1 MLLGLDKGGAGPRSL
16 FAVSRL
22 WIPGA
27 ECPRGCNAV
36 KPCRKFEPLPR
47 PTPPIPPAE
56 APSEV
61 PTGTQASGEGG
72 DVGLRVPGRRPP
84 EPTEPPPPKPPRK
97 RRGMI
102 GHTALVILELAAGLL
117 LVILV
122 TAGLLTWRLS
132 RGPMPI
138 SWFAPYLEQAVN
150 SGGTVHISVHK
161 VLLARAPKG
170 ATVEILADDVVLTGT
185 GGATV
190 ATLPEFRVALSV
202 PALLHGRLAPT
213 RIVLVRPR
221 LNAIREVD
229 GRFRLALMS
238 DDDTDDGNDFM
249 ADLITALKRPPDP
262 LEPLGALTKLVVSE
276 ARLSVDNRQLGLVWS
291 APRADISLTR
301 DRRGISGNAQ
311 LVVDLGGHMTQ
322 VAADLG
328 YRLADGTVSAVAHFS
343 GVSPADLARITRAS
357 DGVLAAVGG
366 IDMPLA
372 GTVTLDLA
380 SDFSPRIFDVALSGT
395 AGTVTLPGRLKAPL
409 AVANLDLQ
417 ARLEPGGLILNHLN
431 LTLPGSGG
439 PAPASTVMLTG
450 KGVKR
455 DDGSYRVTLA
465 TEVKSV
471 PLNALDAL
479 WPLDALPKPRAWIM
493 QNLSDGA
500 FDKVTFN
507 FEGNAPADL
516 SDMVPSRMMANFT
529 FSGATVNY
537 MDGLPKVKDVGGTAT
552 FDGGHLGIE
561 LTRGRLLDLALGT
574 SRLDITGLDK
584 TAQKMEMT
592 LPVSGPISSALTVID
607 TPPLGYA
614 KKVGLVPA
622 TVAGT
627 ADMTLRF
634 DFPLVATLKMDQ
646 VKLGVQA
653 HLKNVAADGIVADI
667 KASDGD
673 LNLVLDNK
681 GMDTN
686 GTARLNGMPA
696 RILWRENFPAEAP
709 IGTRVAL
716 QATANDRDRQ
726 LFHLDFPDWVRGPV
740 GVNMVYTRDAQHQE
754 TILADL
760 DLTKSALAVSLM
772 DWRKVTGVPASG
784 HVEVGFDQ
792 GRPLHVTRFQLKAD
806 GMEASGSMDLKHDFS
821 IGHIAVDRYRQG
833 RTDVAMTVDVDDA
846 GGMRIKAA
854 GPSMDARPFRRSAS
868 GGSNGRPLTE
878 AELKALDARP
888 PLDIDFNFDKVVT
901 ANGGREI
908 GASKGQ
914 FARRGRS
921 WRSVVLD
928 SRIGKDNAGHLALRY
943 VPDGNAMALT
953 ITSDDAG
960 AALQQ
965 LDVLDHLR
973 GGKLV
978 VKGHSTPGDPHEVVD
993 GTLDVTDYQVVEA
1006 PVMARLLSAA
1016 SFQGFSD
1023 FMSGA
1028 PITFAKLEGGF
1039 HWTDTGVSFHDVRTS
1054 GAAIGLTME
1063 GEINLNRGMADL
1075 QGTIVPFSTFNKLLG
1090 AIPIVGDLLT
1100 GGEGQGLLSA
1110 TYRVKGPL
1118 DDLDVSVNPLAV
1130 LAPGFLR
1137 NLFFLSPTDED
1148 GKPEAKPA
1156 PRKKPAKPA
1165 SDPASPGSATP
1176 DTPK

>member
-1 MLLGLDKGGAGPRSL
+1 MVVLELLAGIL
-16 FAVSRL
+16 LVVL
-22 WIPGA
+22 
-27 ECPRGCNAV
+27 V
-36 KPCRKFEPLPR
+36 
-47 PTPPIPPAE
+47 T
-56 APSEV
+56 
-61 PTGTQASGEGG
+61 
-72 DVGLRVPGRRPP
+72 VGL
-84 EPTEPPPPKPPRK
+84 
-97 RRGMI
+97 
-102 GHTALVILELAAGLL
+102 LS
-117 LVILV
+117 
-122 TAGLLTWRLS
+122 WRLS

-150 SGGTVHISVHK
+150 ASGPIRISVHK
-161 VLLARAPKG
+161 VLLAKAPKG

-229 GRFRLALMS
+229 GRFRLALLA

-249 ADLITALKRPPDP
+249 ADLLTALKRPPDP

-291 APRADISLTR
+291 APRADITLSR
-301 DRRGISGNAQ
+301 DRDGISGTAQ

-322 VAADLG
+322 MSADLG
-328 YRLADGTVSAVAHFS
+328 YRLAAGTVSAVAHFS
-343 GVSPADLARITRAS
+343 GVSPADLARVTRAS
-357 DGVLAAVGG
+357 DGVLAALGG

-372 GTVTLDLA
+372 GTIALDLA
-380 SDFSPRIFDVALSGT
+380 ADFSPRILDVAISGT

-417 ARLEPGGLILNHLN
+417 ARLEPGGLTLTHLN
-431 LTLPGSGG
+431 LALPGANGA
-439 PAPASTVMLTG
+439 APGSTVALTG
-450 KGVKR
+450 KATKR
-455 DDGSYRVTLA
+455 DDGGYKVALS
-465 TEVKSV
+465 TEVKAV
-471 PLNALDAL
+471 PLNGLDAL

-500 FDKVTFN
+500 FDKVTFSL
-507 FEGNAPADL
+507 EGAAPADL
-516 SDMVPSRMMANFT
+516 SDLATAHMAASFA

-537 MDGLPKVKDVGGTAT
+537 MDGMPKVKDVGGTAT

-561 LTRGRLLDLALGT
+561 LTRGHLLDLALGT
-574 SRLDITGLDK
+574 SHLDITGLDK
-584 TAQKMEMT
+584 TSQRMEMT

-614 KKVGLVPA
+614 RKVGLVPA
-622 TVAGT
+622 AVGGT

-653 HLKNVAADGIVADI
+653 RLRNVAADGLVADVR
-667 KASDGD
+667 ATDGD
-673 LNLVLDNK
+673 LTLVLDNK

-696 RILWRENFPAEAP
+696 RILWRENFPEEAP

-716 QATANDRDRQ
+716 QATASDRDRQ
-726 LFHLDFPDWVRGPV
+726 TFHLDFPEWVRGPV
-740 GVNMVYTRDAQHQE
+740 GVSMVYTRDARHNE
-754 TILADL
+754 TIVADL
-760 DLTKSALAVSLM
+760 DLTRSALAVALM
-772 DWRKVTGVPASG
+772 DWRKVPGTAASG
-784 HVEVGFDQ
+784 HVEVGFEQ
-792 GRPLHVTRFQLKAD
+792 GRPLHVSRFQLKSD
-806 GMEASGSMDLKHDFS
+806 GMEASGSLDLKHNFS
-821 IGHIAVDRYRQG
+821 IGHLAVDRYRQG
-833 RTDVAMTVDVDDA
+833 NTDLAMTVDVDDA
-846 GGMRIKAA
+846 GGMRVKAA

-868 GGSNGRPLTE
+868 GGARAPTE

-888 PLDIDFNFDKVVT
+888 PLDIDFSFDRVVT
-901 ANGGREI
+901 AGGGREI
-908 GASKGQ
+908 GATKGR
-914 FARRGRS
+914 FVRRGRN
-921 WRSVVLD
+921 WRSVALD
-928 SRIGKDNAGHLALRY
+928 TRVGKGDAGHLALRY
-943 VPDGNAMALT
+943 VPDGDAMALT
-953 ITSDDAG
+953 LTSDDAG

-978 VKGHSTPGDPHEVVD
+978 VKGRSTPGDPHEVVA

-1023 FMSGA
+1023 FMSGS

-1039 HWTDTGVSFHDVRTS
+1039 HWTDTGVTFHDVRTS

-1063 GEINLNRGMADL
+1063 GEINMRQSSADL

-1090 AIPIVGDLLT
+1090 AIPLVGDLLT

-1148 GKPEAKPA
+1148 GKPEKPV
-1156 PRKKPAKPA
+1156 PKKRPAKPA
-1165 SDPASPGSATP
+1165 GGADPSAS

>member
-1 MLLGLDKGGAGPRSL
+1 M
-16 FAVSRL
+16 
-22 WIPGA
+22 
-27 ECPRGCNAV
+27 
-36 KPCRKFEPLPR
+36 
-47 PTPPIPPAE
+47 
-56 APSEV
+56 
-61 PTGTQASGEGG
+61 
-72 DVGLRVPGRRPP
+72 GLRVPGRRPP
-84 EPTEPPPPKPPRK
+84 EVPDPLPKAPRPPRK
-97 RRGMI
+97 RRGVV
-102 GHTALVILELAAGLL
+102 GHTALVILELVAGLL
-117 LVILV
+117 LVVLL
-122 TAGLLTWRLS
+122 TAGLLSWRLS

-150 SGGTVHISVHK
+150 EGGTVHISVHK
-161 VLLARAPKG
+161 VALAKAAKG
-170 ATVEILADDVVLTGT
+170 ATVEIMADDVVLTGT

-190 ATLPEFRVALSV
+190 ATLPEFRIALSV

-229 GRFRLALMS
+229 GRFRLALLS

-249 ADLITALKRPPDP
+249 ADLIAALKRPPDP

-291 APRADISLTR
+291 APRADVVLTR
-301 DRRGISGNAQ
+301 DRQGITGNAQ
-311 LVVDLGGHMTQ
+311 LMVDLGGHMTQ
-322 VAADLG
+322 LAADLG
-328 YRLADGTVSAVAHFS
+328 YRLADGTISAVGHFS
-343 GVSPADLARITRAS
+343 GVSPADLAHVTRAS

-372 GTVTLDLA
+372 GTITLELA
-380 SDFSPRIFDVALSGT
+380 ADFSPRIFDVALSGT

-417 ARLEPGGLILNHLN
+417 ARLEPEGLTLNHLN
-431 LTLPGSGG
+431 LTLPATSGTAPNGAIPGSTI
-439 PAPASTVMLTG
+439 ALTG
-450 KGVKR
+450 KAAKR
-455 DDGSYRVTLA
+455 DDGSYRVGLNA
-465 TEVKSV
+465 EVKAV

-479 WPLDALPKPRAWIM
+479 WPLDALPKPRAWIL

-500 FDKVTFN
+500 FDKVAFTL
-507 FEGNAPADL
+507 EGSAPAGL
-516 SDMVPSRMMANFT
+516 SDLVPTRMAATFA

-561 LTRGRLLDLALGT
+561 LTQGRLLDLALGT

-614 KKVGLVPA
+614 KKVGLVPSA
-622 TVAGT
+622 VAGT

-653 HLKNVAADGIVADI
+653 HLKSVAADNIVADI
-667 KASDGD
+667 KASEGD
-673 LNLVLDNK
+673 LTLVLDNK

-696 RILWRENFPAEAP
+696 RILWRENFPEEAP

-716 QATANDRDRQ
+716 QATATDRDRQ
-726 LFHLDFPDWVRGPV
+726 LFHLDFPDWVRGPM
-740 GVNMVYTRDAQHQE
+740 GVSMVYTRDAQHAE
-754 TILADL
+754 SILADL
-760 DLTKSALAVSLM
+760 DLTRSALAVALM
-772 DWRKVTGVPASG
+772 DWRKVPGTPASA

-792 GRPLHVTRFQLKAD
+792 GRPLHITRFQLKSD
-806 GMEASGSMDLKHDFS
+806 GMEASGSLDLKHDFS
-821 IGHIAVDRYRQG
+821 IRHIAVDRYRQG
-833 RTDVAMTVDVDDA
+833 RTDAAMTVDMDDA

-854 GPSMDARPFRRSAS
+854 GPSLDARPFRRSAS
-868 GGSNGRPLTE
+868 GGGNGGGGGNAGGSPRAPTE

-921 WRSVVLD
+921 WRSVALD
-928 SRIGKDNAGHLALRY
+928 SRVGKDNAGHLSLRY

-978 VKGHSTPGDPHEVVD
+978 VKGHSLPGDPHEVVD

-1028 PITFAKLEGGF
+1028 PITFSKLEGGF
-1039 HWTDTGVSFHDVRTS
+1039 HWTETGVTFHDVRTS

-1063 GEINLNRGMADL
+1063 GEINLSKSMADL
-1075 QGTIVPFSTFNKLLG
+1075 QGTIVPFSTLNKLLG

-1156 PRKKPAKPA
+1156 PRKGSGKAGGA
-1165 SDPASPGSATP
+1165 SSGGEG
-1176 DTPK
+1176 PK

>member
-1 MLLGLDKGGAGPRSL
+1 M
-16 FAVSRL
+16 
-22 WIPGA
+22 
-27 ECPRGCNAV
+27 
-36 KPCRKFEPLPR
+36 
-47 PTPPIPPAE
+47 
-56 APSEV
+56 
-61 PTGTQASGEGG
+61 
-72 DVGLRVPGRRPP
+72 VGHV
-84 EPTEPPPPKPPRK
+84 
-97 RRGMI
+97 
-102 GHTALVILELAAGLL
+102 ALVLLELTAGVL
-117 LVILV
+117 LVALV
-122 TAGLLTWRLS
+122 TVGLLTWRLS

-150 SGGTVHISVHK
+150 ADGPLHISVHK

-170 ATVEILADDVVLTGT
+170 AAVEILADDVVLTGT

-229 GRFRLALMS
+229 GRFRLALLS

-249 ADLITALKRPPDP
+249 ADLLAALKRPPDP

-276 ARLSVDNRQLGLVWS
+276 ARLSVDNRQLGLVWV
-291 APRADISLTR
+291 APRADIALTR
-301 DRRGISGNAQ
+301 DRKGISGTAQ
-311 LVVDLGGHMTQ
+311 LWVDLGGHMTQ

-328 YRLADGTVSAVAHFS
+328 YRLSDGTVSAVAHFS
-343 GVSPADLARITRAS
+343 GVSPADLARVTRAS

-372 GTVTLDLA
+372 GTITLDLA
-380 SDFSPRIFDVALSGT
+380 SDFSPRIFDLALSGT

-409 AVANLDLQ
+409 AVSNLDLQ
-417 ARLEPGGLILNHLN
+417 ARLEPGGLTLTHLN
-431 LTLPGSGG
+431 LTLPGANGT
-439 PAPASTVMLTG
+439 APGSTIALTG
-450 KGVKR
+450 KATKR
-455 DDGSYRVTLA
+455 DDGSYRVGLS
-465 TEVKSV
+465 TEIKAV

-493 QNLSDGA
+493 ENLSDGA
-500 FDKVTFN
+500 FDKVTFALD
-507 FEGNAPADL
+507 GNAPADL
-516 SDMVPSRMMANFT
+516 SDLAPTRMAAT
-529 FSGATVNY
+529 FAFAGATVNY
-537 MDGLPKVKDVGGTAT
+537 MDGMPKVKDVAGTAT
-552 FDGGHLGIE
+552 FDGSHLGIE
-561 LTRGRLLDLALGT
+561 LTRGHLLDLSLGT
-574 SRLDITGLDK
+574 SKLDITGLDK
-584 TAQKMEMT
+584 SLQKMEMT
-592 LPVSGPISSALTVID
+592 LPVSGPIASALTVID

-622 TVAGT
+622 AVGGT

-653 HLKNVAADGIVADI
+653 HLRNVAADNLVADI
-667 KASDGD
+667 KATDGD
-673 LNLVLDNK
+673 LTLVLDNK

-696 RILWRENFPAEAP
+696 HILWRENFPEEAP
-709 IGTRVAL
+709 IGTRVAV
-716 QATANDRDRQ
+716 QATASDRDRQ
-726 LFHLDFPDWVRGPV
+726 TFHLDFPDWLRGPV
-740 GVNMVYTRDAQHQE
+740 GVSMVYTRDAQHQE

-760 DLTKSALAVSLM
+760 DLTRAALGVGLM
-772 DWRKVTGVPASG
+772 DWRKVPGTPASG

-792 GRPLHVTRFQLKAD
+792 GRPLHVTRFQLKSD
-806 GMEASGSMDLKHDFS
+806 GMEASGSIDLKHDFS
-821 IGHIAVDRYRQG
+821 IGHLAVDRYRQG
-833 RTDVAMTVDVDDA
+833 RTDLAMTVDVDDG
-846 GGMRIKAA
+846 GGMRVKAA
-854 GPSMDARPFRRSAS
+854 GPSMDARPFRRSA
-868 GGSNGRPLTE
+868 GGNGNRPLTE

-888 PLDIDFNFDKVVT
+888 PLDIDFNFDRVVT
-901 ANGGREI
+901 AGGGREV
-908 GASKGQ
+908 GATKGQ
-914 FARRGRS
+914 FSRRGRT
-921 WRSVVLD
+921 WRSVTLD
-928 SRIGKDNAGHLALRY
+928 TRVGKNDAGHLALRY
-943 VPDGNAMALT
+943 VPDGDAMALT

-965 LDVLDHLR
+965 FDVLDHLR

-978 VKGHSTPGDPHEVVD
+978 VKGHSMPGDPHEVVD

-1028 PITFAKLEGGF
+1028 PITFSKLEGGF
-1039 HWTDTGVSFHDVRTS
+1039 HWTDTGVTFHDVRTS

-1063 GEINLNRGMADL
+1063 GEINMRRGTADL
-1075 QGTIVPFSTFNKLLG
+1075 QGTIVPFSTLNKLLG
-1090 AIPIVGDLLT
+1090 AIPLVGDLLT

-1148 GKPEAKPA
+1148 GKPEKPA
-1156 PRKKPAKPA
+1156 SRKKPAA
-1165 SDPASPGSATP
+1165 